1 MICPQTH
8 SELEATCTQ
17 CRRYSTKKKGMRRV
31 SAVLPKWMVGKFLKR
46 EFTRLQEKITQIH
59 YNFEV
64 CA

>member
-1 MICPQTH
+1 
-8 SELEATCTQ
+8 
-17 CRRYSTKKKGMRRV
+17 MRRV

-64 CA
+64 CPQPFLRFLSTAHIIV